1 MILQLLKRKRRYEN
15 PSISTKTDIQEIC
28 KNVKQCTVL
37 TQSLFCNMW
46 LFFHEKMLFIL
57 TYIGFILIIKLI
69 INKYLK
75 VSVLIFTMVN
85 RDMTHIKKNSSG
97 SIMVLKKGVCFKER

>member
-1 MILQLLKRKRRYEN
+1 MILQLLKRKSRYEN

-46 LFFHEKMLFIL
+46 LFFHEKNAIYIN
-57 TYIGFILIIKLI
+57 TYWV
-69 INKYLK
+69 Y
-75 VSVLIFTMVN
+75 SYY
-85 RDMTHIKKNSSG
+85 
-97 SIMVLKKGVCFKER
+97 